1 MNLIQTGQLKLNV
14 FVAKTTMKTLA
25 ESLMQAEFLFGQDL
39 DIAYR
44 VITTLLD
51 YEMEQHGLN
60 LTSEQD
66 GKYVQV
72 RHCK

>member
-1 MNLIQTGQLKLNV
+1 
-14 FVAKTTMKTLA
+14 MKTLA
-25 ESLMQAEFLFGQDL
+25 ESLSKSDFLFGQDL

-51 YEMEQHGLN
+51 YELKQTGLN

-72 RHCK
+72 GFKNWVFILNSHQL

>member
-1 MNLIQTGQLKLNV
+1 MKLNP

-25 ESLMQAEFLFGQDL
+25 ESLQAAQILFGQDL
-39 DIAYR
+39 DISYR
-44 VITTLLD
+44 IIMTLLD
-51 YEMEQHGLN
+51 YELKQTGMN

-72 RHCK
+72 